1 MKCPYCQK
9 NVIGEKKIV
18 VVVGEGPAHA
28 VCHERAIISQRV
40 FGGLNLPL
48 LNDEQLAE
56 LSDMVKM
63 EQNSRDESQED
74 AIELFA

>member
-28 VCHERAIISQRV
+28 VCHERAIVSQRV

-56 LSDMVKM
+56 LSEMVKM
-63 EQNSRDESQED
+63 EQNSRQPEED
-74 AIELFA
+74 VIELFA